1 MELLASGGTTF
12 KTMEATA
19 MRTADVVGRIAEVDS
34 LIDLLTEEDYDRDR
48 EDSPE
53 GIEGT

>member
-1 MELLASGGTTF
+1 
-12 KTMEATA
+12 

-34 LIDLLTEEDYDRDR
+34 LINLLIEEDDDRDR

-53 GIEGT
+53 GVEGT